1 MISKRLIIALDTDDL
16 NLVKKLSAFFDPKV
30 CLMKV
35 GLQLYIAHGKEVLE
49 YLSEQGFEIFLDLK
63 LHDIPNT
70 VAKAIKEIQKF
81 NIKMTTIHSQGGVEM
96 INAALDQSNDIKILA
111 VSLLTSLD
119 KQDVSRLYD
128 NDFEKQFDML
138 LKVIT
143 DTNTHG
149 IVCSSHELVKIS
161 DNNLIKVVPGIRNV
175 DVSDDQKR
183 IMSSKAAYE
192 NGADF
197 IVVGRPIINSEN
209 PSKEY
214 KSDERSA

>member
-1 MISKRLIIALDTDDL
+1 MTSKRLIIALDTDDL
-16 NLVKKLSAFFDPKV
+16 YLVKKLSAFFDPKL

-35 GLQLYIAHGKEVLE
+35 GLQLYIAHGKEVLD

-128 NDFEKQFDML
+128 NDFEKQFEML

-143 DTNTHG
+143 DTKTHG
-149 IVCSSHELVKIS
+149 IVCSSHELAKIN
-161 DNNLIKVVPGIRNV
+161 DNNLIKVVPGIRNN
-175 DVSDDQKR
+175 DILNDQKR
-183 IMSSKAAYE
+183 IMSSKAAYA

-209 PSKEY
+209 PSEEY
-214 KSDERSA
+214 KKYL

>member
-1 MISKRLIIALDTDDL
+1 MSKRLIIALDTDDL
-16 NLVKKLSAFFDPKV
+16 NLVKKLRTFFDPKL

-35 GLQLYIAHGKEVLE
+35 GLQLYISHGKKVLD

-96 INAALDQSNDIKILA
+96 IKAALDQSNDVKILA

-119 KQDVSRLYD
+119 RQDISRLYD
-128 NDFEKQFDML
+128 NDFEKQFEML
-138 LKVIT
+138 LKVIM

-161 DNNLIKVVPGIRNV
+161 DDNLIKVVPGIRND

-183 IMSSKAAYE
+183 IMSSKAAYA

-209 PSKEY
+209 PSDEY
-214 KSDERSA
+214 KKYL

>member
-16 NLVKKLSAFFDPKV
+16 NLVKKLSTFFDPKL

-119 KQDVSRLYD
+119 RQDVSRLYD
-128 NDFEKQFDML
+128 NDFEKQFEML

-143 DTNTHG
+143 DTKTHG

-183 IMSSKAAYE
+183 IMSSKAAYA

-197 IVVGRPIINSEN
+197 IVVGRPIIDSEN
-209 PSKEY
+209 PSEEY
-214 KSDERSA
+214 KKYL

>member
-1 MISKRLIIALDTDDL
+1 MISKRLIIALDTDDF
-16 NLVKKLSAFFDPKV
+16 NLVKKLSAFFDPKL

-128 NDFEKQFDML
+128 NDFEKQFEML

-143 DTNTHG
+143 DTKTHG

-209 PSKEY
+209 PSEEY
-214 KSDERSA
+214 KKYL

>member
-16 NLVKKLSAFFDPKV
+16 NLVKKLSAFFDPKL

-35 GLQLYIAHGKEVLE
+35 GLQLYIAHGKEVLD

-81 NIKMTTIHSQGGVEM
+81 NIKMTTIHSQGGIEM

-128 NDFEKQFDML
+128 NDFEKQFEML

-143 DTNTHG
+143 DTKTHG

-183 IMSSKAAYE
+183 IMSSKEAYA

-197 IVVGRPIINSEN
+197 IVVGRPIIDSEN
-209 PSKEY
+209 PSEEY
-214 KSDERSA
+214 KKYL

>member
-1 MISKRLIIALDTDDL
+1 MISKRLIIALDTDDF
-16 NLVKKLSAFFDPKV
+16 NLVKKLSAFFDPKL

-35 GLQLYIAHGKEVLE
+35 GLQLYIAHGKEVLDF
-49 YLSEQGFEIFLDLK
+49 LSEQGFEIFLDLK

-81 NIKMTTIHSQGGVEM
+81 NIKMTTIHSQGGIEM
-96 INAALDQSNDIKILA
+96 INVALDQSNDIKILA

-128 NDFEKQFDML
+128 NDFEKQFEML

-143 DTNTHG
+143 DTKTHG

-209 PSKEY
+209 PSEEY
-214 KSDERSA
+214 KKYL

>member
-16 NLVKKLSAFFDPKV
+16 NLVKKLSVFFDPKL

-35 GLQLYIAHGKEVLE
+35 GLQLYIAHGKEVLD

-128 NDFEKQFDML
+128 NDFEKQFEML

-143 DTNTHG
+143 DTKTHG

-209 PSKEY
+209 PSEEY
-214 KSDERSA
+214 KKYL

>member
-96 INAALDQSNDIKILA
+96 INAALDQSNDIKIIA

-119 KQDVSRLYD
+119 RQDVSKLYD

-143 DTNTHG
+143 DTKTHG

-214 KSDERSA
+214 KKYL

>member
-1 MISKRLIIALDTDDL
+1 MISKRLIIALDTDDF
-16 NLVKKLSAFFDPKV
+16 NLVKKLSAFFDPKL

-35 GLQLYIAHGKEVLE
+35 GLQLYIAHGKEVLD
-49 YLSEQGFEIFLDLK
+49 YLTEQGFEIFLDLK

-70 VAKAIKEIQKF
+70 VAKSIKEIQKF

-128 NDFEKQFDML
+128 NDFEKQFEML

-143 DTNTHG
+143 DTKTHG

-209 PSKEY
+209 PSEEY
-214 KSDERSA
+214 KKYL

>member
-16 NLVKKLSAFFDPKV
+16 NLVKKLSAFFDPKL

-35 GLQLYIAHGKEVLE
+35 GLQLYIAHGKEVLD

-128 NDFEKQFDML
+128 NDFEKQFEML

-143 DTNTHG
+143 DTKTHG

-214 KSDERSA
+214 KKYL

>member
-1 MISKRLIIALDTDDL
+1 MISKRLIIALDTDDF
-16 NLVKKLSAFFDPKV
+16 NLVKKLSAFFDPKL

-35 GLQLYIAHGKEVLE
+35 GLQLYIAHGKKVLD

-119 KQDVSRLYD
+119 RQDVSRLYD
-128 NDFEKQFDML
+128 NDFEKQFEML

-143 DTNTHG
+143 DTKTHG

-183 IMSSKAAYE
+183 IMSSKAAYA

-209 PSKEY
+209 PSEEY
-214 KSDERSA
+214 KKYL

>member
-1 MISKRLIIALDTDDL
+1 MTSKRLIIALDTDDL
-16 NLVKKLSAFFDPKV
+16 YHVKKLSALFDPKL

-35 GLQLYIAHGKEVLE
+35 GLQLYIAHGKKVLD

-70 VAKAIKEIQKF
+70 IGKAIKEIQKF

-119 KQDVSRLYD
+119 REDVSRLYD
-128 NDFEKQFDML
+128 NDFEKQFEML

-143 DTNTHG
+143 DTKTHG

-161 DNNLIKVVPGIRNV
+161 DDNLIKVVPGIRNN

-183 IMSSKAAYE
+183 IMSSKSAYAS
-192 NGADF
+192 GADF

-209 PSKEY
+209 PSEEY
-214 KSDERSA
+214 KKYL

>member
-119 KQDVSRLYD
+119 RQDVSRLYD

-149 IVCSSHELVKIS
+149 IVCSSHELFKIS
-161 DNNLIKVVPGIRNV
+161 DNNLIKVVPGIRND

-209 PSKEY
+209 PSEEY
-214 KSDERSA
+214 KKYL

>member
-35 GLQLYIAHGKEVLE
+35 GLQLYIAHGKEVLD

-119 KQDVSRLYD
+119 RQDVSRLYD

-143 DTNTHG
+143 DTKTHG

-161 DNNLIKVVPGIRNV
+161 DNNLIKVVPGIRND

-209 PSKEY
+209 PSEEY
-214 KSDERSA
+214 KKYL

>member
-16 NLVKKLSAFFDPKV
+16 NLVKKLSAFFDPKL

-35 GLQLYIAHGKEVLE
+35 GLQLYIAHGKEVLD

-128 NDFEKQFDML
+128 NDFEKQFEML

-143 DTNTHG
+143 DTKTHG

-209 PSKEY
+209 PSEQY
-214 KSDERSA
+214 KKYL

>member
-111 VSLLTSLD
+111 VSILTSLD
-119 KQDVSRLYD
+119 RQDISRLYD

-161 DNNLIKVVPGIRNV
+161 DNNLIKVVPGIRND

-214 KSDERSA
+214 KKYL

>member
-1 MISKRLIIALDTDDL
+1 MISKRLIIALDTDDF
-16 NLVKKLSAFFDPKV
+16 NLVKKLSAFFDPKL

-35 GLQLYIAHGKEVLE
+35 GLQLYIAHGKEVLD

-81 NIKMTTIHSQGGVEM
+81 NIKMTTIHSQGGIEM

-128 NDFEKQFDML
+128 NDFEKQFEML

-143 DTNTHG
+143 DTKTHG

-209 PSKEY
+209 PSEEY
-214 KSDERSA
+214 KKYL

>member
-16 NLVKKLSAFFDPKV
+16 NLVKKLSAFFDPKL

-35 GLQLYIAHGKEVLE
+35 GLQLYIAHGKEVLD

-128 NDFEKQFDML
+128 NDFEKQFEML

-143 DTNTHG
+143 DTKTHG

-161 DNNLIKVVPGIRNV
+161 DNNLIKVVPGIRND

-209 PSKEY
+209 PSEEY
-214 KSDERSA
+214 KKYL

>member
-16 NLVKKLSAFFDPKV
+16 NLVKKLSAFFDPKL

-35 GLQLYIAHGKEVLE
+35 GLQLYIAHGKEVLD

-70 VAKAIKEIQKF
+70 VAKSIKEIQKF

-119 KQDVSRLYD
+119 RRDVSRLYD
-128 NDFEKQFDML
+128 NDFEKQFEML

-143 DTNTHG
+143 DTKTHG
-149 IVCSSHELVKIS
+149 IVCSSHELSKII
-161 DNNLIKVVPGIRNV
+161 DNNLIKVVPGIRND

-183 IMSSKAAYE
+183 IMSSKAAYA

-209 PSKEY
+209 PSEEY
-214 KSDERSA
+214 KKYL

>member
-16 NLVKKLSAFFDPKV
+16 NLVKKLSAFFDPKL

-35 GLQLYIAHGKEVLE
+35 GLQLYIAHGKEVLD

-128 NDFEKQFDML
+128 NDFEKQFEML

-143 DTNTHG
+143 DTKTHG

-209 PSKEY
+209 PSEEY
-214 KSDERSA
+214 KKYL

>member
-16 NLVKKLSAFFDPKV
+16 NLVKKLSAFFDPKL

-35 GLQLYIAHGKEVLE
+35 GLQLYIAHGKEVLD

-81 NIKMTTIHSQGGVEM
+81 NIKMTTIHSQGGIEM

-128 NDFEKQFDML
+128 NDFEKQFEML

-143 DTNTHG
+143 DTKTHG

-161 DNNLIKVVPGIRNV
+161 DNNLIKVVPGIRND

-209 PSKEY
+209 PSEEY
-214 KSDERSA
+214 KKYL

>member
-96 INAALDQSNDIKILA
+96 INAALDQSNDIKIIA

-119 KQDVSRLYD
+119 RQDVSKLYD

-143 DTNTHG
+143 DTKTHG

-161 DNNLIKVVPGIRNV
+161 DNNLIKVVPGIRND

-214 KSDERSA
+214 KKYL

>member
-1 MISKRLIIALDTDDL
+1 MISKRLIIALDTDDF
-16 NLVKKLSAFFDPKV
+16 NLVKKLSAFFDPKL

-35 GLQLYIAHGKEVLE
+35 GLQLYIAHGKEVLD

-128 NDFEKQFDML
+128 NDFEKQFEML

-143 DTNTHG
+143 DTKTHG
-149 IVCSSHELVKIS
+149 IVS
-161 DNNLIKVVPGIRNV
+161 
-175 DVSDDQKR
+175 VSYTHLTLPTKLT
-183 IMSSKAAYE
+183 
-192 NGADF
+192 
-197 IVVGRPIINSEN
+197 V
-209 PSKEY
+209 
-214 KSDERSA
+214 

>member
-16 NLVKKLSAFFDPKV
+16 NHVKKLSAFFDPKV

-35 GLQLYIAHGKEVLE
+35 GLQLFIAHGKEVLE

-81 NIKMTTIHSQGGVEM
+81 NIKMTTIHSQGGIEM

-128 NDFEKQFDML
+128 NDFEKQFEML

-143 DTNTHG
+143 DTKTHG

-214 KSDERSA
+214 KKYL

>member
-1 MISKRLIIALDTDDL
+1 MISKRLIIALDTDDF
-16 NLVKKLSAFFDPKV
+16 NLVKKLSAFFDPKL

-35 GLQLYIAHGKEVLE
+35 GLQLYIAHGKEVLD

-128 NDFEKQFDML
+128 NDFEKQFEML

-143 DTNTHG
+143 DTKTHG

-175 DVSDDQKR
+175 DISDDQKR

-209 PSKEY
+209 PSEEY
-214 KSDERSA
+214 KKYL

>member
-16 NLVKKLSAFFDPKV
+16 NLVKKLSAFFDPKL

-35 GLQLYIAHGKEVLE
+35 GLQLYIAHGKEVLD

-119 KQDVSRLYD
+119 KQDVSRLFD
-128 NDFEKQFDML
+128 NDFEKQFDLL

-143 DTNTHG
+143 DTKTHG

-209 PSKEY
+209 PSEEY
-214 KSDERSA
+214 KKYL